1 MSQHDFNIANQGFPA
16 TRADLNNALQA
27 LASNSSGDAE
37 PSTTF
42 ANQWWYETDTNTLKL
57 RNEANNAWLS
67 FATVDQSTAAWTL
80 AHDVDITGTLLVTG
94 VLTANG
100 GAVFNESGA
109 DVDFRV
115 ESDTDA
121 NALFVEGSSGNVG
134 IGTTSPD
141 VFSRGDSKTLG
152 IQGATTASL
161 GVNAASGST
170 ASIYVGQN
178 GVRAGQI
185 SGASGSMTINAGSSN
200 YLSLGTDFTERMR
213 ITSTGNLGIGTSSP
227 TGILNVKGTGGDA
240 MPATSGSTQSAG
252 LIARLQQGGGI
263 GSVMDIGGNGGGGSW
278 IQVTEP
284 GDLATNYKLLL
295 NPNGGNVGI
304 GTTSPAYPLTLGNNK
319 QFGSLNT
326 GGAAVTLAL
335 LNNSNNLIFGDD
347 SANTGSLTVQSRA
360 ETKFVTNGSER
371 MRIDSGGGVRINNTA
386 NATFSAQLN
395 IQSTSSNNCQLYLKV
410 TDTSVTRSM
419 IIFGNTT
426 NNSVGDITT
435 NGSSTAYNT
444 SSDYRLKTD
453 AQPMVGASDRVLAL
467 KPVNFEWIST
477 GTRVDGFLAHEAQ
490 AVVPECVTG
499 TKDAMRDEEYEIT
512 AAVEATYDEDGN
524 ELTAAVE
531 AVMGTRSV
539 PDYQGIDQSKLVPL
553 LTAALQEA
561 LTEISALKVRVAAL
575 EA

>member
-37 PSTTF
+37 PATPY
-42 ANQWWYETDTNTLKL
+42 ANMWWYETDTNTLYL
-57 RNEANNAWLS
+57 RNEGNSAWLS
-67 FATVDQSTAAWTL
+67 FATVDQTTGAWTL
-80 AHDVDITGTLLVTG
+80 AHDVTV
-94 VLTANG
+94 
-100 GAVFNESGA
+100 SGA
-109 DVDFRV
+109 FTSLGIDDNATSNAITIDASENVGIGTASPAVNLNVAKASDGVAARFQRSSGGGLVDIETYNGIGGIGTSDNIPFRLNTNNT
-115 ESDTDA
+115 ERLRID
-121 NALFVEGSSGNVG
+121 SSGNVG
-134 IGTTSPD
+134 IGT
-141 VFSRGDSKTLG
+141 
-152 IQGATTASL
+152 
-161 GVNAASGST
+161 
-170 ASIYVGQN
+170 
-178 GVRAGQI
+178 
-185 SGASGSMTINAGSSN
+185 
-200 YLSLGTDFTERMR
+200 
-213 ITSTGNLGIGTSSP
+213 SSP
-227 TGILNVKGTGGDA
+227 AGILNVKGTGGDA

-252 LIARLQQGGGI
+252 LVTRLQQGGGI

-278 IQVTEP
+278 IQVTEA